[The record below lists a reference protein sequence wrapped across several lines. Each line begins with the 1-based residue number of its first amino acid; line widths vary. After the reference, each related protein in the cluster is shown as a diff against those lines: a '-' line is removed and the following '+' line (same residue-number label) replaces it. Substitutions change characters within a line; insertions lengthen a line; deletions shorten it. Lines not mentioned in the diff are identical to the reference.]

1 MIKFKVKKS
10 DKFYDL
16 AYDFLSVMKKRI
28 EAEIQQENEEKR
40 KNSYA
45 NLVDRITLKE
55 AKNLIGQ
62 NRTNT
67 TYRHKNIS
75 QASIRSYIRKQK
87 GENLYY
93 YNKSWR

>member
-10 DKFYDL
+10 DKLYDL

-45 NLVDRITLKE
+45 NQSYANLVDRITLKE

-75 QASIRSYIRKQK
+75 SASIRSYIRKQK
-87 GENLYY
+87 GEN
-93 YNKSWR
+93 

>member
-10 DKFYDL
+10 DKLYDL

-55 AKNLIGQ
+55 VKNLMG
-62 NRTNT
+62 
-67 TYRHKNIS
+67 
-75 QASIRSYIRKQK
+75 
-87 GENLYY
+87 
-93 YNKSWR
+93 

>member
-10 DKFYDL
+10 DKLYDL

-45 NLVDRITLKE
+45 NQSYANLVDRITLKE
-55 AKNLIGQ
+55 AKNLMG
-62 NRTNT
+62 
-67 TYRHKNIS
+67 
-75 QASIRSYIRKQK
+75 
-87 GENLYY
+87 
-93 YNKSWR
+93 

>member
-10 DKFYDL
+10 DKLYDL

-45 NLVDRITLKE
+45 NLVDRINLKE
-55 AKNLIGQ
+55 VKNLIGQ

-75 QASIRSYIRKQK
+75 PASIRSYIRKQK
-87 GENLYY
+87 GEN
-93 YNKSWR
+93 

>member
-10 DKFYDL
+10 DKLYDL

-45 NLVDRITLKE
+45 NQSYANLVDRITLKE
-55 AKNLIGQ
+55 VKNLMG
-62 NRTNT
+62 
-67 TYRHKNIS
+67 
-75 QASIRSYIRKQK
+75 
-87 GENLYY
+87 
-93 YNKSWR
+93 

>member
-45 NLVDRITLKE
+45 NQSYVNLVDRITLKE
-55 AKNLIGQ
+55 AKNLIG
-62 NRTNT
+62 
-67 TYRHKNIS
+67 
-75 QASIRSYIRKQK
+75 
-87 GENLYY
+87 
-93 YNKSWR
+93 

>member
-10 DKFYDL
+10 DKLYDL

-40 KNSYA
+40 KNSYV

-55 AKNLIGQ
+55 AKNLIG
-62 NRTNT
+62 
-67 TYRHKNIS
+67 
-75 QASIRSYIRKQK
+75 
-87 GENLYY
+87 
-93 YNKSWR
+93 

>member
-10 DKFYDL
+10 DKLYDL

-55 AKNLIGQ
+55 VKNLIG
-62 NRTNT
+62 
-67 TYRHKNIS
+67 
-75 QASIRSYIRKQK
+75 
-87 GENLYY
+87 
-93 YNKSWR
+93 

>member
-10 DKFYDL
+10 DKLYDL

-75 QASIRSYIRKQK
+75 PASIRSYIRKQK
-87 GENLYY
+87 GEN
-93 YNKSWR
+93 

>member
-10 DKFYDL
+10 DKLYDL
-16 AYDFLSVMKKRI
+16 AYDFLSVMKKRIEAEIQQENEEKRKNSYFLSVMKKRI

-55 AKNLIGQ
+55 VKNLIG
-62 NRTNT
+62 
-67 TYRHKNIS
+67 
-75 QASIRSYIRKQK
+75 
-87 GENLYY
+87 
-93 YNKSWR
+93 

>member
-55 AKNLIGQ
+55 AKNLIG
-62 NRTNT
+62 
-67 TYRHKNIS
+67 
-75 QASIRSYIRKQK
+75 
-87 GENLYY
+87 
-93 YNKSWR
+93 

>member
-10 DKFYDL
+10 DKLYDL

-55 AKNLIGQ
+55 AKNLIG
-62 NRTNT
+62 
-67 TYRHKNIS
+67 
-75 QASIRSYIRKQK
+75 
-87 GENLYY
+87 
-93 YNKSWR
+93 

>member
-10 DKFYDL
+10 DKLYDL

-55 AKNLIGQ
+55 AKNLMG
-62 NRTNT
+62 
-67 TYRHKNIS
+67 
-75 QASIRSYIRKQK
+75 
-87 GENLYY
+87 
-93 YNKSWR
+93 

>member
-10 DKFYDL
+10 DKLYDL

-28 EAEIQQENEEKR
+28 EDEIQQENEEKR
-40 KNSYA
+40 KNSYANQSYA

-75 QASIRSYIRKQK
+75 PASIRSYIRKQK
-87 GENLYY
+87 GEN
-93 YNKSWR
+93 

>member
-75 QASIRSYIRKQK
+75 PASIRSYIRKQK
-87 GENLYY
+87 GEN
-93 YNKSWR
+93 

>member
-10 DKFYDL
+10 DKLYDL

-40 KNSYA
+40 KNNYA
-45 NLVDRITLKE
+45 NLVDMITLKE

-75 QASIRSYIRKQK
+75 SASIRSYIRKQK
-87 GENLYY
+87 GEN
-93 YNKSWR
+93 

>member
-10 DKFYDL
+10 DKLYDL

-45 NLVDRITLKE
+45 NQSYANLVNMITLKE
-55 AKNLIGQ
+55 AKNLIG
-62 NRTNT
+62 
-67 TYRHKNIS
+67 
-75 QASIRSYIRKQK
+75 
-87 GENLYY
+87 
-93 YNKSWR
+93 

>member
-45 NLVDRITLKE
+45 NQSYANLVDRITLKE
-55 AKNLIGQ
+55 AKNLIG
-62 NRTNT
+62 
-67 TYRHKNIS
+67 
-75 QASIRSYIRKQK
+75 
-87 GENLYY
+87 
-93 YNKSWR
+93 

>member
-10 DKFYDL
+10 DKLYDL

-45 NLVDRITLKE
+45 NQSYANLVNMITVKE
-55 AKNLIGQ
+55 AKNLIG
-62 NRTNT
+62 
-67 TYRHKNIS
+67 
-75 QASIRSYIRKQK
+75 
-87 GENLYY
+87 
-93 YNKSWR
+93 

>member
-10 DKFYDL
+10 DKLYDL

-40 KNSYA
+40 MNSYA

-55 AKNLIGQ
+55 AKNLIG
-62 NRTNT
+62 
-67 TYRHKNIS
+67 
-75 QASIRSYIRKQK
+75 
-87 GENLYY
+87 
-93 YNKSWR
+93 

>member
-16 AYDFLSVMKKRI
+16 AYDFLSLMKKRI

-87 GENLYY
+87 GEN
-93 YNKSWR
+93 

>member
-10 DKFYDL
+10 DKLYDL

-28 EAEIQQENEEKR
+28 EAEIQLENEEKR

-55 AKNLIGQ
+55 AKNLIG
-62 NRTNT
+62 
-67 TYRHKNIS
+67 
-75 QASIRSYIRKQK
+75 
-87 GENLYY
+87 
-93 YNKSWR
+93 

>member
-10 DKFYDL
+10 DKLYDL

-45 NLVDRITLKE
+45 NQSYANQSYANLVDRITLKE
-55 AKNLIGQ
+55 AKNLIG
-62 NRTNT
+62 
-67 TYRHKNIS
+67 
-75 QASIRSYIRKQK
+75 
-87 GENLYY
+87 
-93 YNKSWR
+93 

>member
-10 DKFYDL
+10 DKLYDL
-16 AYDFLSVMKKRI
+16 AYDFLSVIKKRI

-55 AKNLIGQ
+55 AKNLIG
-62 NRTNT
+62 
-67 TYRHKNIS
+67 
-75 QASIRSYIRKQK
+75 
-87 GENLYY
+87 
-93 YNKSWR
+93 

>member
-10 DKFYDL
+10 DKLYDL

-28 EAEIQQENEEKR
+28 EAEIQQENEAKR
-40 KNSYA
+40 MNSYA

-75 QASIRSYIRKQK
+75 PASIRSYIRKQK
-87 GENLYY
+87 DEN
-93 YNKSWR
+93 

>member
-10 DKFYDL
+10 DKLYDL

-45 NLVDRITLKE
+45 NQSYANLVDRITLKE
-55 AKNLIGQ
+55 AKNLMGQ

-75 QASIRSYIRKQK
+75 PASIRSYIRKQK
-87 GENLYY
+87 GEN
-93 YNKSWR
+93 

>member
-45 NLVDRITLKE
+45 NLVDMITLKE
-55 AKNLIGQ
+55 AKNLIG
-62 NRTNT
+62 
-67 TYRHKNIS
+67 
-75 QASIRSYIRKQK
+75 
-87 GENLYY
+87 
-93 YNKSWR
+93 

>member
-10 DKFYDL
+10 DKLYDL

-55 AKNLIGQ
+55 AKNLMGQ

-75 QASIRSYIRKQK
+75 PASIRSYIRK
-87 GENLYY
+87 
-93 YNKSWR
+93 

>member
-1 MIKFKVKKS
+1 MLKFKVKKS
-10 DKFYDL
+10 DKLYDL

-55 AKNLIGQ
+55 VKNLMG
-62 NRTNT
+62 
-67 TYRHKNIS
+67 
-75 QASIRSYIRKQK
+75 
-87 GENLYY
+87 
-93 YNKSWR
+93 

>member
-40 KNSYA
+40 KNSYANQSYA

-87 GENLYY
+87 GEN
-93 YNKSWR
+93 

>member
-10 DKFYDL
+10 DKLYDL

-55 AKNLIGQ
+55 AKNLMGQ

-75 QASIRSYIRKQK
+75 PASIRFYIRK
-87 GENLYY
+87 
-93 YNKSWR
+93 

>member
-10 DKFYDL
+10 DKLYDL

-45 NLVDRITLKE
+45 NQIDRITLKE
-55 AKNLIGQ
+55 AKNLMG
-62 NRTNT
+62 
-67 TYRHKNIS
+67 
-75 QASIRSYIRKQK
+75 
-87 GENLYY
+87 
-93 YNKSWR
+93 

>member
-10 DKFYDL
+10 DKLYDL

-45 NLVDRITLKE
+45 NKSYANLVDRITLKE
-55 AKNLIGQ
+55 AKNLMG
-62 NRTNT
+62 
-67 TYRHKNIS
+67 
-75 QASIRSYIRKQK
+75 
-87 GENLYY
+87 
-93 YNKSWR
+93 

>member
-10 DKFYDL
+10 DKLYDL

-55 AKNLIGQ
+55 VKNLIGQ

-75 QASIRSYIRKQK
+75 PASIRSYIRKQK
-87 GENLYY
+87 GEN
-93 YNKSWR
+93 

>member
-45 NLVDRITLKE
+45 NQSYANLVDMITLKE
-55 AKNLIGQ
+55 AKNLIG
-62 NRTNT
+62 
-67 TYRHKNIS
+67 
-75 QASIRSYIRKQK
+75 
-87 GENLYY
+87 
-93 YNKSWR
+93 

>member
-10 DKFYDL
+10 DKLYDL

-87 GENLYY
+87 GEN
-93 YNKSWR
+93 

>member
-10 DKFYDL
+10 DKLYDL

-28 EAEIQQENEEKR
+28 EAEIQQENEAKR
-40 KNSYA
+40 MNSYA

-75 QASIRSYIRKQK
+75 PASIRSYIRKQK
-87 GENLYY
+87 GEN
-93 YNKSWR
+93 